1 MLNGL
6 HQINYT
12 LQGYRYLQIPK
23 IKRPDFFLHDL
34 LSYNLISPHLSICFS
49 DFSNLYNDKRDIILE
64 IEVIPEV
71 IEKIDDNIKQ
81 RVSLGIRVFLN

>member
-1 MLNGL
+1 MRKCVLA
-6 HQINYT
+6 
-12 LQGYRYLQIPK
+12 
-23 IKRPDFFLHDL
+23 FLF
-34 LSYNLISPHLSICFS
+34 IIGALSICFS

-71 IEKIDDNIKQ
+71 IDRIDDNIKQ